1 MYVLTLTLLYMGI
14 ISSYSSSCH
23 PSIDL
28 QETSLKEPSN
38 LQETI

>member
-1 MYVLTLTLLYMGI
+1 MYVLTLTPLYMGI
-14 ISSYSSSCH
+14 ISSSSSSCH